1 MVWMYYETDGDAGA
15 YRITLFTSEAEAEKF
30 KAAVGSAYGVVGRA
44 TLFGLSAD
52 AEEKRRALR
61 V

>member
-30 KAAVGSAYGVVGRA
+30 KAAVGSAYGVVGR
-44 TLFGLSAD
+44 LSAD